1 MSENKKQRKGL
12 SKSLKTFF
20 GIGDLGFSF
29 MTNIETY
36 YFQYFLT
43 DIAKFSVGF
52 ATTIG
57 TVSSIIDAALSWV
70 YGIILDKVKPMK
82 WGRYRSWLIVLP
94 WIVPFLYAFQF
105 LKVGSGVGAA
115 IIIILG
121 FATSHICWNI
131 PWVAN
136 LTMVR
141 VAGKTPEDRATLSS
155 SRTTWSSIARVAYSY
170 VGPWVVGIISG
181 WLGEQYGYA
190 GCAFAFGVL
199 MAVGYFAHFKM
210 FEGYEASGEEEIAQ
224 MEAAKAQRAAE
235 KEAKKANKG
244 NLGRAL
250 ACNPSLWG
258 LILADFTKYV
268 YSFGASAIAIY
279 YFTYVAK
286 DAGLNNTYIFAS
298 NLLGVATAY
307 LSRKFVAKFSA
318 RGAMISS
325 YACMAAVCLIAFLF
339 YSNVWVVFVMMCL
352 AQGFSMLTTACAP
365 MLYADCCIY
374 SHYKTGTDNTGAIM
388 GLTNLPLKVGVV
400 MRSIIVGASLA
411 IGGFDPNTTTVE
423 NVTPAIQRGISMGF
437 SLIPAIVLAV
447 GLLLMVFVYRLT
459 KEKVNEC
466 SAEIARREGRA

>member
-1 MSENKKQRKGL
+1 MSENKKKTGL
-12 SKSLKTFF
+12 SNSLKRFF

-57 TVSSIIDAALSWV
+57 TVSAIIDAALSWV

-82 WGRYRSWLIVLP
+82 WGRYRSWLLILP
-94 WIVPFLYAFQF
+94 WLVPFLYAFQF
-105 LKVGSGVGAA
+105 LRIGSGIGAA
-115 IIIILG
+115 IIVIAG
-121 FATSHICWNI
+121 FATSHIAWNI

-136 LTMVR
+136 ITMIR
-141 VAGKTPEDRATLSS
+141 VAGKTPEDRAILSS
-155 SRTTWSSIARVAYSY
+155 SRTTWSSIARVCYSY
-170 VGPWVVGIISG
+170 VGPFVVSIISG
-181 WLGEQYGYA
+181 LLGEQYGYA
-190 GCAFAFGVL
+190 GCAFVFGAL
-199 MAVGYFAHFKM
+199 MAAGYFAHFKM
-210 FEGYEASGEEEIAQ
+210 FEGYEATGEEEIAQ
-224 MEAAKAQRAAE
+224 MEAMKAKREAE

-286 DAGLNNTYIFAS
+286 DADLNSAYIFAS

-318 RGAMISS
+318 RGAMISA
-325 YACMAAVCLIAFLF
+325 YACMAAVCFVAFLF
-339 YSNVWVVFVMMCL
+339 YSNVWIVFIMMCL
-352 AQGFSMLTTACAP
+352 AQGFSMLTTACSP

-388 GLTNLPLKVGVV
+388 GLVNLPLKVGVV
-400 MRSIIVGASLA
+400 MRSIIVGACLA
-411 IGGFDPNTTTVE
+411 IGGFDPNTTTVD

-447 GLLLMVFVYRLT
+447 GLLLMIFCYRLS
-459 KEKVNEC
+459 KEKINEC
-466 SAEIARREGRA
+466 SAEIARREGKN

>member
-1 MSENKKQRKGL
+1 MSENKKKTGL
-12 SKSLKTFF
+12 SNSLKRFF

-52 ATTIG
+52 ATAIG
-57 TVSSIIDAALSWV
+57 TVSAIIDAALSWV

-82 WGRYRSWLIVLP
+82 WGRYRSWLLILP
-94 WIVPFLYAFQF
+94 WLVPFLYAFQF
-105 LKVGSGVGAA
+105 LRIGSGIGAA
-115 IIIILG
+115 IIVIAG
-121 FATSHICWNI
+121 FATSHIAWNI

-136 LTMVR
+136 ITMIR
-141 VAGKTPEDRATLSS
+141 VAGKTPEDRAILSS
-155 SRTTWSSIARVAYSY
+155 SRTTWSSIARVCYSY
-170 VGPWVVGIISG
+170 VGPFVVSIISG
-181 WLGEQYGYA
+181 LLGEQYGYA
-190 GCAFAFGVL
+190 GCAFVFGAL
-199 MAVGYFAHFKM
+199 MAAGYFAHFKM
-210 FEGYEASGEEEIAQ
+210 FEGYEATGEEEIAQ
-224 MEAAKAQRAAE
+224 MEAMKAKREAE

-286 DAGLNNTYIFAS
+286 DADLNSAYIFAS

-318 RGAMISS
+318 RGAMISA
-325 YACMAAVCLIAFLF
+325 YACMAAVCFVAFLF
-339 YSNVWVVFVMMCL
+339 YSNVWIVFIMMCL
-352 AQGFSMLTTACAP
+352 AQGFSMLTTACSP

-388 GLTNLPLKVGVV
+388 GLVNLPLKVGVV
-400 MRSIIVGASLA
+400 MRSIIVGACLA
-411 IGGFDPNTTTVE
+411 IGGFDPNTTTVD

-447 GLLLMVFVYRLT
+447 GLLLMIFCYRLS
-459 KEKVNEC
+459 KEKINEC
-466 SAEIARREGRA
+466 SAEIARREGKN

>member
-1 MSENKKQRKGL
+1 MSENKKQRNGL
-12 SKSLKTFF
+12 SGALKTFF

-52 ATTIG
+52 ATAIG
-57 TVSSIIDAALSWV
+57 TVSAIIDAALSWV

-82 WGRYRSWLIVLP
+82 WGRYRSWLLILP
-94 WIVPFLYAFQF
+94 WLVPFLYAFQF

-115 IIIILG
+115 IIVILG
-121 FATSHICWNI
+121 FATSHIVWNI

-136 LTMVR
+136 VTMIR

-155 SRTTWSSIARVAYSY
+155 SRTTWSSIGRVAYSY

-181 WLGEQYGYA
+181 LLGEQYGYA
-190 GCAFAFGVL
+190 GCAFVFGAL
-199 MAVGYFAHFKM
+199 MAAGYFAHFKM
-210 FEGYEASGEEEIAQ
+210 FDGYEATGAEEIAQ
-224 MEAAKAQRAAE
+224 MEAMKAKREAE

-286 DAGLNNTYIFAS
+286 DADLNSAYIFAS

-318 RGAMISS
+318 RGAMISA
-325 YACMAAVCLIAFLF
+325 YACMAAVCFVAFLF
-339 YSNVWVVFVMMCL
+339 YSNVWIVFIMMCL
-352 AQGFSMLTTACAP
+352 AQGFSMLTTACSP

-388 GLTNLPLKVGVV
+388 GLVNLPLKVGVV
-400 MRSIIVGASLA
+400 MRSIIVGACLA
-411 IGGFDPNTTTVE
+411 IGGFDPNTTTVD

-447 GLLLMVFVYRLT
+447 GLLLMIFCYRLS
-459 KEKVNEC
+459 KEKINEC
-466 SAEIARREGRA
+466 SAEIARREGKN

>member
-1 MSENKKQRKGL
+1 MSENKKQRNGL
-12 SKSLKTFF
+12 SGALKTFF

-57 TVSSIIDAALSWV
+57 TVSAIIDAALSWV

-82 WGRYRSWLIVLP
+82 WGRYRSWLLILP
-94 WIVPFLYAFQF
+94 WLVPFLYAFQF
-105 LKVGSGVGAA
+105 LRIGSGIGAA
-115 IIIILG
+115 IIVIAG
-121 FATSHICWNI
+121 FATSHIAWNI

-136 LTMVR
+136 ITMIR
-141 VAGKTPEDRATLSS
+141 VAGKTPEDRAILSS
-155 SRTTWSSIARVAYSY
+155 SRTTWSSIARVCYSY
-170 VGPWVVGIISG
+170 VGPFVVSIISG
-181 WLGEQYGYA
+181 LLGEQYGYA
-190 GCAFAFGVL
+190 GCAFVFGAL
-199 MAVGYFAHFKM
+199 MAAGYFAHFKM
-210 FEGYEASGEEEIAQ
+210 FEGYEATGEEEIAQ
-224 MEAAKAQRAAE
+224 MEAMKAKREAE

-286 DAGLNNTYIFAS
+286 DADLNSAYIFAS

-318 RGAMISS
+318 RGAMISA
-325 YACMAAVCLIAFLF
+325 YACMAAVCFVAFLF
-339 YSNVWVVFVMMCL
+339 YSNVWIVFIMMCL
-352 AQGFSMLTTACAP
+352 AQGFSMLTTACSP

-388 GLTNLPLKVGVV
+388 GLVNLPLKVGVV
-400 MRSIIVGASLA
+400 MRSIIVGACLA
-411 IGGFDPNTTTVE
+411 IGGFDPNPTTVE

-447 GLLLMVFVYRLT
+447 GMLLMIFAYRLS

>member
-1 MSENKKQRKGL
+1 MSENKKQRNGL
-12 SKSLKTFF
+12 SGALKTFF

-52 ATTIG
+52 ATAIG
-57 TVSSIIDAALSWV
+57 TVSAIIDAALSWV

-82 WGRYRSWLIVLP
+82 WGRYRSWLLILP
-94 WIVPFLYAFQF
+94 WLVPFLYAFQF
-105 LKVGSGVGAA
+105 LRIGSGIGAA
-115 IIIILG
+115 IIVIAG
-121 FATSHICWNI
+121 FATSHIAWNI

-136 LTMVR
+136 ITMIR
-141 VAGKTPEDRATLSS
+141 VAGKTPEDRAILSS
-155 SRTTWSSIARVAYSY
+155 SRTTWSSIARVCYSY
-170 VGPWVVGIISG
+170 VGPFVVSIISG
-181 WLGEQYGYA
+181 LLGEQYGYA
-190 GCAFAFGVL
+190 GCAFVFGAL
-199 MAVGYFAHFKM
+199 MAAGYFAHFKM
-210 FEGYEASGEEEIAQ
+210 FEGYEATGEEEIAQ
-224 MEAAKAQRAAE
+224 MEAMKAKREAE

-244 NLGRAL
+244 GLGRAL

-258 LILADFTKYV
+258 LIFADFTKYV

-286 DAGLNNTYIFAS
+286 DAGMNNAFILVS

-318 RGAMISS
+318 RGVMIAS
-325 YACMAAVCLIAFLF
+325 YACMAAVCLAAFLL
-339 YSNVWVVFVMMCL
+339 YSNVWVVFIMMCL
-352 AQGFSMLTTACAP
+352 AQGFSMLTTACSP

-388 GLTNLPLKVGVV
+388 GLVNLPLKVGVV
-400 MRSIIVGASLA
+400 MRSIIVGACLA

-447 GLLLMVFVYRLT
+447 GMLLMIFAYRLS

>member
-12 SKSLKTFF
+12 SGALKTFF

-57 TVSSIIDAALSWV
+57 TVSAIIDAALSWV

-82 WGRYRSWLIVLP
+82 WGRYRSWLLVLP
-94 WIVPFLYAFQF
+94 WLVPFLYAFQF
-105 LKVGSGVGAA
+105 LRVGSGVGAA
-115 IIIILG
+115 IIVILG
-121 FATSHICWNI
+121 FATSHIVWNI

-136 LTMVR
+136 VTMIR
-141 VAGKTPEDRATLSS
+141 VAGKTPEERATLSS
-155 SRTTWSSIARVAYSY
+155 SRTTWSSIGRVLYSY
-170 VGPWVVGIISG
+170 VGPFVVSIISG
-181 WLGEQYGYA
+181 LLGEEYGYA
-190 GCAFAFGVL
+190 GCAFVFAAL
-199 MAVGYFAHFKM
+199 MAAGYFAHFKM
-210 FEGYEASGEEEIAQ
+210 FEGYEASGAEEIAQ
-224 MEAAKAQRAAE
+224 MEAAKAQRAAA

-244 NLGRAL
+244 GLGRAL

-268 YSFGASAIAIY
+268 YSFGASAMAIY

-286 DAGLNNTYIFAS
+286 NADLNATYIFAS

-318 RGAMISS
+318 RGVMISS
-325 YACMAAVCLIAFLF
+325 YACMAAACLVAFLL

-352 AQGFSMLTTACAP
+352 VQGFSMLTTACSP

-388 GLTNLPLKVGVV
+388 GLVNLPLKVGVV
-400 MRSIIVGASLA
+400 MRSIIVGACLA
-411 IGGFDPNTTTVE
+411 IGGFDPNVTTVE

-437 SLIPAIVLAV
+437 SLIPAIVLAI
-447 GLLLMVFVYRLT
+447 GLLLMIFCYRLS

>member
-1 MSENKKQRKGL
+1 MSENKKQRNGL
-12 SKSLKTFF
+12 SGALKTFF

-57 TVSSIIDAALSWV
+57 TVSAIIDAALSWV

-82 WGRYRSWLIVLP
+82 WGRYRSWLLILP
-94 WIVPFLYAFQF
+94 WLVPFLYAFQF
-105 LKVGSGVGAA
+105 LRIGSGIGAA
-115 IIIILG
+115 IIVIAG
-121 FATSHICWNI
+121 FATSHIAWNI

-136 LTMVR
+136 ITMIR
-141 VAGKTPEDRATLSS
+141 VAGKTPEDRAILSS
-155 SRTTWSSIARVAYSY
+155 SRTTWSSIARVCYSY
-170 VGPWVVGIISG
+170 VGPFVVSIISG
-181 WLGEQYGYA
+181 LLGEQYGYA
-190 GCAFAFGVL
+190 GCAFVFGAL
-199 MAVGYFAHFKM
+199 MAAGYFAHFKM
-210 FEGYEASGEEEIAQ
+210 FEGYEATGEEEIAQ
-224 MEAAKAQRAAE
+224 MEAMKAKREAE

-286 DAGLNNTYIFAS
+286 DADLNSAYIFAS

-318 RGAMISS
+318 RGAMISA
-325 YACMAAVCLIAFLF
+325 YACMAAVCFVAFLF
-339 YSNVWVVFVMMCL
+339 YSNVWIVFIMMCL
-352 AQGFSMLTTACAP
+352 AQGFSMLTTACSP

-388 GLTNLPLKVGVV
+388 GLVNLPLKVGVV
-400 MRSIIVGASLA
+400 MRSIIVGACLA

-447 GLLLMVFVYRLT
+447 GMLLMIFAYRLS

>member
-1 MSENKKQRKGL
+1 MSENKKKTGL
-12 SKSLKTFF
+12 SNSLKRFF

-57 TVSSIIDAALSWV
+57 TVSAIIDAALSWV

-82 WGRYRSWLIVLP
+82 WGRYRSWLLILP
-94 WIVPFLYAFQF
+94 WLVPFLYAFQF
-105 LKVGSGVGAA
+105 LRIGSGIGAA
-115 IIIILG
+115 IIVIAG
-121 FATSHICWNI
+121 FATSHIAWNI

-136 LTMVR
+136 ITMIR
-141 VAGKTPEDRATLSS
+141 VAGKTPEDRAILSS
-155 SRTTWSSIARVAYSY
+155 SRTTWSSIARVCYSY
-170 VGPWVVGIISG
+170 VGPFVVSIISG
-181 WLGEQYGYA
+181 LLGEQYGYA
-190 GCAFAFGVL
+190 GCAFVFGAL
-199 MAVGYFAHFKM
+199 MAAGYFAHFKM
-210 FEGYEASGEEEIAQ
+210 FEGYEATGEEEIAQ
-224 MEAAKAQRAAE
+224 MEAMKAKREAE

-286 DAGLNNTYIFAS
+286 DADLNSAYIFAS

-318 RGAMISS
+318 RGAMISA
-325 YACMAAVCLIAFLF
+325 YACMAAVCFVAFLF
-339 YSNVWVVFVMMCL
+339 YSNVWIVFIMMCL
-352 AQGFSMLTTACAP
+352 AQGFSMLTTACSP

-388 GLTNLPLKVGVV
+388 GLVNLPLKVGVV
-400 MRSIIVGASLA
+400 MRSIIVGACLA

-447 GLLLMVFVYRLT
+447 GLLLMIFCYRLS
-459 KEKVNEC
+459 KEKINEC
-466 SAEIARREGRA
+466 SAEIARREGKN